1 MKNFYRFTNA
11 LLLALAMLAGNAQSQ
26 QANRLNPVQELASPA
41 AAHSGEPNLYATA
54 DGRVFFSWI
63 EKLGD
68 NLHALKF
75 AVLKQGQWS
84 VPRTV
89 AEGKNWFV
97 NWADFPSLIELKDGS
112 LLAHWLVKSDART
125 FAYNVN
131 LSRSNDGGK
140 TWSKPLVPHKDG
152 TLTEHGFVSLLPL
165 DKGRAGLVWLDGRN
179 FTVKEGGQ
187 GHSGHGAL
195 TDEMTLRYAAI
206 DAEAKLFDEAQID
219 GRVCDCCQ
227 TSAAVTGEGLIVAY
241 RDRTDKEVRDISILR
256 RVKGKWMPPQVLH
269 EDGWQINGC
278 PVNGPSVASA
288 GKNVVVAWFTAAQ
301 DLPQVKVAFSNDA
314 GATFRQA
321 VRVDDGKPLGRVE
334 AVMLPDH
341 SALVVWLER
350 TEKGAEIK
358 VRRVQANA
366 AKGQSFRVAEGNVAR
381 ASGFPQIAVT
391 KNEVIFAWTQIAPQ
405 PLVKVGLMKL
415 TGLK

>member
-1 MKNFYRFTNA
+1 MKNFYRLTNA
-11 LLLALAMLAGNAQSQ
+11 LLLAFALLVCNAPSQ
-26 QANRLNPVQELASPA
+26 QASRPNPVQEMVSPA
-41 AAHSGEPNLYATA
+41 AVKSGEPNLYAA
-54 DGRVFFSWI
+54 GDGRVFFSWI

-75 AVLKQGQWS
+75 AILKRGNWS
-84 VPRTV
+84 APRTV
-89 AEGKNWFV
+89 AEGKDWFV

-112 LLAHWLVKSDART
+112 LLANWLVKSDAKT

-165 DKGRAGLVWLDGRN
+165 DKGRAGVVWLDGRN
-179 FTVKEGGQ
+179 FTAKEGGQ

-206 DAEAKLFDEAQID
+206 DGGGNLSDEAQID

-227 TSAAVTGEGLIVAY
+227 TSAAVTSEGLIVAY
-241 RDRTDKEVRDISILR
+241 RDRTEKEVRDISVSRLVR
-256 RVKGKWMPPQVLH
+256 GKWTAPQVLH

-278 PVNGPSVASA
+278 PVNGPSVAAA
-288 GKNVVVAWFTAAQ
+288 GKMAVVAWFSAAN
-301 DLPQVKVAFSNDA
+301 DSPQVNVAFSNDA
-314 GATFRQA
+314 GATFKEAIQ
-321 VRVDDGKPLGRVE
+321 VDDGKPLGRVE

-341 SALVVWLER
+341 SALIVWLER
-350 TEKGAEIK
+350 TEKGAEI
-358 VRRVQANA
+358 RARHLQANA

-391 KNEVIFAWTQIAPQ
+391 KTEVIFAWTQIAPQ
-405 PLVKVGLMKL
+405 PIVKVGRMKL
-415 TGLK
+415 TDLK